1 MVPVLPS
8 RSLAEQYYQLR
19 KGIMG
24 EANQHST
31 FSITEPKYRSIKYIN
46 CFDLQKV
53 PGAFSSG
60 MSTRTGDLITI
71 KVLNL
76 QHIDLAGRTWQ
87 GTYADFIHA
96 TFAHDLVVSITDAGV
111 TILE

>member
-1 MVPVLPS
+1 
-8 RSLAEQYYQLR
+8 
-19 KGIMG
+19 MG
-24 EANQHST
+24 DANQHST
-31 FSITEPKYRSIKYIN
+31 FSITDREYRTFKYIN

-60 MSTRTGDLITI
+60 VSTRTENLITI

-76 QHIDLAGRTWQ
+76 QHVDIQNRTWAN
-87 GTYADFIHA
+87 TYADFIHA